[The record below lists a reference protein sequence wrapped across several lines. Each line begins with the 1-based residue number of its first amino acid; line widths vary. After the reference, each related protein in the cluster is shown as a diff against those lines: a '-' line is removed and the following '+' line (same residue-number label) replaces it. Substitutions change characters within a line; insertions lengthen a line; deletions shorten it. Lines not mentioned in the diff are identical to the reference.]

1 MRFFPSIYI
10 AAGAQ
15 PSVFHGWFVPSEA
28 VAVFKKKKKIN
39 KIRAF
44 EDALCESTSSFSI
57 TGAVANNELDTD
69 AGLQAVVL

>member
-28 VAVFKKKKKIN
+28 VAVFKKKKN
-39 KIRAF
+39 KIKLEHLKMHYVKAHH
-44 EDALCESTSSFSI
+44 LSLLLVQLLTM
-57 TGAVANNELDTD
+57 N
-69 AGLQAVVL
+69 